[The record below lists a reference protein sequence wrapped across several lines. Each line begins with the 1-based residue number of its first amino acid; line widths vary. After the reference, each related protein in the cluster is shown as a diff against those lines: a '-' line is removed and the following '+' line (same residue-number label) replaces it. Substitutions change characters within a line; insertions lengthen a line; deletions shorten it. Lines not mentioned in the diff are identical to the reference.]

1 MPSGWQRIY
10 CPMVWDYANNDVA
23 NDGYIYA
30 VIDGVRYG
38 IKDDVAKVVRQPYNI
53 TAANVPVS
61 VRYKGTAYPVTS
73 IGYNA
78 FYGCSLLSEITI
90 PSSVTS
96 IGDSAFYGCSA
107 LSEITIPAGVTS
119 IGGSAFSGC
128 SSLTIYCEA
137 AEQPSE
143 WNSYWNSS
151 DRPVEWGYTKEK

>member
-1 MPSGWQRIY
+1 
-10 CPMVWDYANNDVA
+10 MVWDHANNDVA

-38 IKDDVAKVVRQPYNI
+38 IKDDAAKVVKQPYNI
-53 TAANVPVS
+53 TAANVPASVS
-61 VRYKGTAYPVTS
+61 YKGIAYPVTS

-78 FYGCSLLSEITI
+78 FDNAFYGRSLLSEITLPSSVTSIGNSAFSGCNLLSEITI
-90 PSSVTS
+90 PAS
-96 IGDSAFYGCSA
+96 
-107 LSEITIPAGVTS
+107 VTS
-119 IGGSAFSGC
+119 IGGSAFKGC

-143 WNSYWNSS
+143 WDSYWNFS